1 MTQLSVVFMGGRQA
15 GCVGLLT
22 LFGAECRVLGAVAY
36 DAPVKTLAEALRVPT
51 FESIL
56 DPGVRALLGRADL
69 LVSVHGR
76 EVVPEDL
83 LRLPVH
89 GGINVHPCL
98 SVYKGAHPI
107 ERLLRDQH
115 PTASVGV
122 HRMTSQVDAGEALV
136 EQFVDVAGKRS
147 ADEVY
152 NALYPVYAITLLT
165 ALQRLRQA
173 HESALPR

>member
-15 GCVGLLT
+15 GCIGLLT

-36 DAPVKTLAEALRVPT
+36 DAPVKALAATLRLPT
-51 FESIL
+51 FESIR
-56 DPGVRALLGRADL
+56 DPGVRELLGRADL

-76 EVVPEDL
+76 EIVPEDL

-98 SVYKGAHPI
+98 SAYKGVHPI
-107 ERLLRDQH
+107 ERLLREQN

-122 HRMTSQVDAGEALV
+122 HRMTSRVDAGETLV

-152 NALYPVYAITLLT
+152 NTLYPVYAVTLLT
-165 ALQRLRQA
+165 ALQRLKET
-173 HESALPR
+173 HESAVPR